1 MARLTAAAAFRK
13 ALAAK
18 LKALGHPVNDSVNEW
33 PRTAV
38 EDVTES
44 DAIDKGH
51 DVREIGFVI
60 EVVSRTNYGEA
71 AAVMEQI
78 EDALIGCD
86 TLQPAGWQ
94 VLEIYRELGN
104 ETHTVGDADQVEIS
118 RRTQFRA
125 NVSRSINNN

>member
-1 MARLTAAAAFRK
+1 MATKTAAAAFRK
-13 ALAAK
+13 ALTAK
-18 LKALGHPVNDSVNEW
+18 LKAIGHPVSDGVNSW
-33 PRTAV
+33 PRV
-38 EDVTES
+38 QIEDVTES

-86 TLQPAGWQ
+86 TLQPTGWQ

-125 NVSRSINNN
+125 NVSRNQ